1 MASNIVPGNIDGTF
15 PVAGQDNSSQGFR
28 DNFTAIKNN
37 FTDAKAE
44 IEDLQNNRAT
54 TNANTS
60 FNDYTVSRAT
70 FKDTAQTVYPHGTV
84 GSGDSSTTTIT
95 LNHENGHY
103 QTITSTDGNIGISF
117 STSSWPASG
126 ALGRIILDIT
136 YSNTTHELILP
147 SNVQVASNVDG
158 FDSDTRIHV
167 SDTGRYLY
175 EFLTTDGGTVILMH
189 QLGKLYA

>member
-1 MASNIVPGNIDGTF
+1 MASSIVPGNIDGAF

-37 FTDAKAE
+37 FTDAKNE

-70 FKDTAQTVYPHGTV
+70 FKDTAQTVYPHGTT
-84 GSGDSSTTTIT
+84 SGTIT

-103 QTITSTDGNIGISF
+103 QTITTNGNISLTF
-117 STSSWPASG
+117 SNFPTSG
-126 ALGRIILDIT
+126 TLGRIILDVT
-136 YSNTTHELILP
+136 YQDTAHNIVVSGATIVAN
-147 SNVQVASNVDG
+147 NVTG
-158 FDSDTRIHV
+158 FTSGTDTIAV

-175 EFLTTDGGTVILMH
+175 EFLTTDGGTVVLMH
-189 QLGKLYA
+189 QLGAVYV